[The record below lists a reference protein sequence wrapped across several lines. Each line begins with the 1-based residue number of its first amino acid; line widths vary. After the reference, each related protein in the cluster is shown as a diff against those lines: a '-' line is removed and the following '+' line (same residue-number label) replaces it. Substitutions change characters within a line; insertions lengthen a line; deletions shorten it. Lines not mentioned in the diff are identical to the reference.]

1 MMNPRIDEER
11 QPETPCDTTLSQL
24 TDEGEVLMRQGFTE
38 DEVTSLLWLRQ
49 WYQSG
54 GSDRMEIV
62 RRLEFIRM
70 LFLQGKIEL

>member
-1 MMNPRIDEER
+1 MNPRIDEER

>member
-1 MMNPRIDEER
+1 MMNPQIDEER
-11 QPETPCDTTLSQL
+11 QPETPCGTTFGQL
-24 TDEGEVLMRQGFTE
+24 TNEGEALMRQGFTE
-38 DEVTSLLWLRQ
+38 DEVMSLLWLRQ

-70 LFLQGKIEL
+70 LFLRGKIEL

>member
-11 QPETPCDTTLSQL
+11 QPETPYGTTISHVA
-24 TDEGEVLMRQGFTE
+24 DEDEALIRQGFTE

-62 RRLEFIRM
+62 RRLEFIKM
-70 LFLQGKIEL
+70 LFLRGKIEL